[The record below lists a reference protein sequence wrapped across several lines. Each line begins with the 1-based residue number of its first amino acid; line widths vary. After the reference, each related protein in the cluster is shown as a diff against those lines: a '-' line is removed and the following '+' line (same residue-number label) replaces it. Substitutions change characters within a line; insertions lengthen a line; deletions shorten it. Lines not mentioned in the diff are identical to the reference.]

1 VNGEFLRGEVYW
13 WRKDDTVGSEI
24 CARRPGVI
32 VSSDAGNEKAGTVNI
47 AYLTSQMKYG
57 AINVEVACG
66 ERRSWV
72 RCNQIETVDKQR
84 ALTFIN
90 SLDDEEMAAVDRAIM
105 TALGLQ
111 ECTEEEENPRDEKIE
126 MLNEEIEK
134 LKDELASA
142 QHAGNVWK
150 KMYEKAL
157 EDVSL
162 MKYRADVAVL
172 TEKLLEKPVEKVVE
186 EPANKSVEKV
196 PEESSEKVDINT
208 CSKADL
214 RNLGCDVALTKS
226 IITRRPYAKVEDMRT
241 VPGITSVGYALLKAR
256 VCVSELPKQEA
267 PKTET
272 TEKMNI
278 NTATAKELQ
287 EFLGICENFSWAITG
302 YRKRNGNYNS
312 VEELRNTRLPKNFVE
327 HYGDKLTV

>member
-1 VNGEFLRGEVYW
+1 VNGEFLRGEIYW
-13 WRKDDTVGSEI
+13 WRKDDSVGSEI

-90 SLDDEEMAAVDRAIM
+90 TLDDEEMAAVDRAIM

-142 QHAGNVWK
+142 QHGGNVWK

-172 TEKLLEKPVEKVVE
+172 TEKLSEKPVEKKLEKTAEKIAEKPTEE
-186 EPANKSVEKV
+186 EPSL
-196 PEESSEKVDINT
+196 VDINT
-208 CSKADL
+208 CSKDDL
-214 RNLGCDVALTKS
+214 RKLGCDDVLAKN
-226 IITRRPYAKVEDMRT
+226 IIARRPHKKVEGLRF
-241 VPGITSVGYALLKAR
+241 VPGMKSVAYALLKAR
-256 VCVSELPKQEA
+256 VCVSELPTQ
-267 PKTET
+267 ET
-272 TEKMNI
+272 TEKVNI
-278 NTATAKELQ
+278 NTAHYTDIVK
-287 EFLGICENFSWAITG
+287 FLGISKNYAWAITG
-302 YRKRNGNYNS
+302 YRSTHGAYGS
-312 VEELRNTRLPKNFVE
+312 LEELKNTRLPKDFLE
-327 HYGDKLTV
+327 RYGDKLTV